1 MHYPKADKLQAMA
14 FPLSNLRT
22 LVMLA
27 VAAMALTGCE
37 IPFLDDGSAKK
48 AAEMETEGKAIG
60 SACRHA
66 IRGVEDC
73 YTLNPTA
80 SKSAVFAGWKE
91 MDQYM
96 RDNKLDGM
104 PAVVPKPVVKAAAE
118 EEEDPPE
125 PPPKSKSTAKH

>member
-1 MHYPKADKLQAMA
+1 MAHSLSILRKALLLGA
-14 FPLSNLRT
+14 
-22 LVMLA
+22 A
-27 VAAMALTGCE
+27 VFSLTACE

-48 AAEMETEGKAIG
+48 AADMETEGKAIG

-73 YTLNPTA
+73 YTLNPEA
-80 SKSAVFAGWKE
+80 LKSAVFAGWKE

-104 PAVVPKPVVKAAAE
+104 SAVVPKAAGKPGADAA

-125 PPPKSKSTAKH
+125 PPPKKKATAKH

>member
-1 MHYPKADKLQAMA
+1 MAITLSKFCTAMLMA
-14 FPLSNLRT
+14 ST
-22 LVMLA
+22 
-27 VAAMALTGCE
+27 AMALTGCE

-48 AAEMETEGKAIG
+48 SAEMETEGKAIG

-104 PAVVPKPVVKAAAE
+104 PAVVPKPVAKAAE
-118 EEEDPPE
+118 EEEEAQAP
-125 PPPKSKSTAKH
+125 PPPKSKTAGKH

>member
-1 MHYPKADKLQAMA
+1 MA
-14 FPLSNLRT
+14 FSLSILRT
-22 LVMLA
+22 AVLMAATALPLA
-27 VAAMALTGCE
+27 GCE

-48 AAEMETEGKAIG
+48 AADMETEGKAIG

-73 YTLNPTA
+73 YTLNPVA

-104 PAVVPKPVVKAAAE
+104 PAVVPKPVAKPAGPPLE
-118 EEEDPPE
+118 EEEEPPE
-125 PPPKSKSTAKH
+125 PPKGKAKAAAKH

>member
-1 MHYPKADKLQAMA
+1 MA
-14 FPLSNLRT
+14 LIPLRLRT
-22 LVMLA
+22 VLLLPAMS
-27 VAAMALTGCE
+27 MALTACE
-37 IPFLDDGSAKK
+37 IPFLGDDTAKK
-48 AAEMETEGKAIG
+48 AAEMEAEGKAIG

-80 SKSAVFAGWKE
+80 SKSAVFTGWKE

-104 PAVVPKPVVKAAAE
+104 PAVVPKPAAKAEDKAE
-118 EEEDPPE
+118 EEELPPE
-125 PPPKSKSTAKH
+125 PSPKKAKAAAKH

>member
-1 MHYPKADKLQAMA
+1 MVHTLSILRKALL
-14 FPLSNLRT
+14 LS
-22 LVMLA
+22 
-27 VAAMALTGCE
+27 AAALSLTACE

-48 AAEMETEGKAIG
+48 AADMETEGKAIG

-73 YTLNPTA
+73 YTLNPDA
-80 SKSAVFAGWKE
+80 LKAAVFAGWKE

-104 PAVVPKPVVKAAAE
+104 PAVVPKTVVKPAADVAE
-118 EEEDPPE
+118 ADDPPE
-125 PPPKSKSTAKH
+125 PPPKKKAAAKH

>member
-1 MHYPKADKLQAMA
+1 MV
-14 FPLSNLRT
+14 LSLPPFRT
-22 LVMLA
+22 ALLA
-27 VAAMALTGCE
+27 TIAVLSLTGCE

-66 IRGVEDC
+66 LRGVEDC
-73 YTLNPTA
+73 YTLNPEA
-80 SKSAVFAGWKE
+80 LKSAVFAGWKE

-104 PAVVPKPVVKAAAE
+104 PAVVPKPTSKLPPAE
-118 EEEDPPE
+118 EEEEAPE
-125 PPPKSKSTAKH
+125 PPKGKAKPAAKH